1 MCVLARGCWMGD
13 EWECDGV
20 EEDDEGEGDG
30 VDEEDDVHG
39 GGDEYDVTA

>member
-13 EWECDGV
+13 EWECAGV
-20 EEDDEGEGDG
+20 EEDDEGDGDG
-30 VDEEDDVHG
+30 GDEEEDVNG